1 MTDFLLIQPGDVV
14 AVSMPDEEPF
24 LGEILHVEGGARTG
38 HPSYAQVIREDDLA
52 IFTINPDWVTARCAP
67 DQKGWQKK

>member
-1 MTDFLLIQPGDVV
+1 MTDFLLIRPGDVV

-24 LGEILHVEGGARTG
+24 LGEVLHVEGGARTG

-52 IFTINPDWVTARCAP
+52 IA
-67 DQKGWQKK
+67 KGLLPWKIGSSGFRVY